1 MQDRI
6 KFRIWNKLAN
16 IMTYN
21 FCFGN
26 FGQEKE
32 GMRKYDWCAV
42 NYEPEFICFK
52 ESAFEHLE
60 IMQCTGLRDKNGK
73 LIFEG
78 DIVKSST
85 TYWNGEVYSHN
96 GLVCWDRTKWQI
108 GVMKYERT
116 KSRQNKRYDRAL
128 DFARFVSF
136 QDNTPLKKFANVE
149 VIGNIYE
156 NPELLEDGNAN
167 IQR

>member
-1 MQDRI
+1 MLDRVNYRFLDTKEHVMLDWDCI
-6 KFRIWNKLAN
+6 CQAAFNCTR
-16 IMTYN
+16 
-21 FCFGN
+21 
-26 FGQEKE
+26 KE
-32 GMRKYDWCAV
+32 GNEIQRYGLMYFVFTTPQR
-42 NYEPEFICFK
+42 FIP
-52 ESAFEHLE
+52 L
-60 IMQCTGLRDKNGK
+60 QCTGLKDKTGK

-149 VIGNIYE
+149 VIGNVYE
-156 NPELLEDGNAN
+156 NPELLE
-167 IQR
+167 RKC